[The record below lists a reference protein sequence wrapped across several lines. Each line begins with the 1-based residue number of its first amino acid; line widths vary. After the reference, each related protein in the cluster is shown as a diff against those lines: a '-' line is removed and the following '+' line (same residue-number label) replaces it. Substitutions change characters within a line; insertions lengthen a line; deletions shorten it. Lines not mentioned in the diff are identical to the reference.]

1 MHKSAIFNLRKRST
15 VWTVF
20 FSIIFRSF
28 HSLRLIFDDL
38 ATGCCIGSFPLKVK
52 FFCLMFMREIFNR
65 IWFSTKYESFHIC
78 PFQMVCVKG
87 SKAPG
92 KKSTR
97 NLEVV
102 FKKGSCPV
110 MESSFLYRCCVCCR
124 RFIFVLLT
132 NWLSLACPICAG
144 QWKKGRT
151 GKTNCCNHKAF
162 WIESHAVFFS
172 EEVVFIKKI
181 VVWFPH

>member
-1 MHKSAIFNLRKRST
+1 MSWFFFHNIP
-15 VWTVF
+15 VF
-20 FSIIFRSF
+20 SFS
-28 HSLRLIFDDL
+28 
-38 ATGCCIGSFPLKVK
+38 PV
-52 FFCLMFMREIFNR
+52 N
-65 IWFSTKYESFHIC
+65 WFSTIWPQVVVSCPSPWRSNFFPWCLCARFSIEYDFQQNIC
-78 PFQMVCVKG
+78 PFRMVCVKG
-87 SKAPG
+87 NKAPG

-102 FKKGSCPV
+102 FKKGSNPV
-110 MESSFLYRCCVCCR
+110 LGSSFYYQRCVCCR
-124 RFIFVLLT
+124 RFIFILLT

-151 GKTNCCNHKAF
+151 GKTNFCNHETF